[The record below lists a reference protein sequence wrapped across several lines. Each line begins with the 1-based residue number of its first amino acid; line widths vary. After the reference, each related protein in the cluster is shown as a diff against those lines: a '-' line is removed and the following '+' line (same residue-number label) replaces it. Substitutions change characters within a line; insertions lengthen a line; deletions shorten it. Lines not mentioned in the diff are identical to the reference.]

1 MRKDEAIRLIRG
13 HEGELRAYGFTSLSL
28 FGSVARG
35 EESAT
40 SDVDILVDFP
50 GHVGFRQFMGLK
62 FALEDMLGCSVDLVD
77 RQALRPGWR
86 ELIES
91 DLLLVA

>member
-1 MRKDEAIRLIRG
+1 MRRDEAIRRIRE
-13 HEGELRAYGFTSLSL
+13 HEPELRAYGFTTLSL

-35 EESAT
+35 QESAT
-40 SDVDILVDFP
+40 SDIDILVDFP
-50 GHVGFRQFMGLK
+50 GRVGFRQFMGLK
-62 FALEDMLGCSVDLVD
+62 FALEDLLGCRVDLVD

-91 DLLLVA
+91 ELLLVA